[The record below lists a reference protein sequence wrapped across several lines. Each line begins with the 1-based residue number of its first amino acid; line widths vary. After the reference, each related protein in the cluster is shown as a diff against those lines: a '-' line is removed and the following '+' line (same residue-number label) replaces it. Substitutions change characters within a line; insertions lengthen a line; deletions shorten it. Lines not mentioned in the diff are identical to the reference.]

1 MKLLVLFLILLGS
14 FSAFAGEVVLMT
26 SLKLSNRNVRHLEK
40 KFTKAFR
47 DSGHSLVI
55 HHKADPKILYGVM
68 TSENT
73 EAVIW
78 VSHAAGEQELK
89 PGFKAED
96 IILDIW
102 GNDVKNFFT
111 LIPSNLKFIG
121 LVGCQA
127 QKIINGFTERGNYVN
142 HPNLEIMSFEKKVRL
157 YSAFDKTLKAAKIF
171 LAKNLETKTVEANK
185 LEFKIERSSFETS
198 PSLQSA
204 WLEVGDQVLAFFDV
218 DQTLPINPP
227 VVAENVFNKIE
238 RKNMKLFRAHSEK
251 SVDESLGVLTIDPI
265 QNLGSWKL
273 FAKDGRPI
281 GGKDQQL
288 YVFKRP

>member
-96 IILDIW
+96 IPMDVGRLD
-102 GNDVKNFFT
+102 GVDRLLTPGHDGTDGFF
-111 LIPSNLKFIG
+111 I
-121 LVGCQA
+121 A
-127 QKIINGFTERGNYVN
+127 R
-142 HPNLEIMSFEKKVRL
+142 
-157 YSAFDKTLKAAKIF
+157 
-171 LAKNLETKTVEANK
+171 
-185 LEFKIERSSFETS
+185 
-198 PSLQSA
+198 
-204 WLEVGDQVLAFFDV
+204 
-218 DQTLPINPP
+218 
-227 VVAENVFNKIE
+227 
-238 RKNMKLFRAHSEK
+238 FRA
-251 SVDESLGVLTIDPI
+251 T
-265 QNLGSWKL
+265 
-273 FAKDGRPI
+273 
-281 GGKDQQL
+281 
-288 YVFKRP
+288 